1 METNIEKPMVT
12 EAEVVRIF
20 ATIEEARNINDK
32 LLDRVTLIKSSISEN
47 EWKLPSGPALID
59 GRWEMI

>member
-1 METNIEKPMVT
+1 MVT